1 MSLIAISVIVCQ
13 LNTGFFA
20 LNLNTGIF
28 ALKLMGIF
36 ALKLKGIFALNLM
49 SEKSR
54 IEVESEKVAVLS
66 KNNLLAK
73 L

>member
-1 MSLIAISVIVCQ
+1 

-28 ALKLMGIF
+28 ALKL
-36 ALKLKGIFALNLM
+36 KGIFALNLL